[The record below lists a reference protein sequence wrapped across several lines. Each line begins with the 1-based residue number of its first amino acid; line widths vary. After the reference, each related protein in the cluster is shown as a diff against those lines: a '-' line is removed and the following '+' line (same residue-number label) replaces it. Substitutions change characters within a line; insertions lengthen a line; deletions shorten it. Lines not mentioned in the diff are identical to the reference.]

1 MEDVKLEETLEVQE
15 VKEEAKAKIKV
26 NTKFDYR
33 TMKYLNL
40 YILKYKRKT
49 FLLYGILVGL
59 SLGAGIYL
67 TITSEGKDLLWPIIF
82 GLVIIYTI
90 FQALNIEK
98 NLDKH
103 LTNFFNNRPVVSQLI
118 EINSE
123 KITIA
128 VSTKPEEKVDYDWAY
143 VNEICELPQYYYL
156 FISNGGGA
164 PVILDKREEAIE
176 EGSLEELK
184 ALIEEKIELKPYKK
198 LDQDIVKRPITFV
211 HPEIIVSNEDEQ
223 KEAVE
228 AEVIEE
234 EQKDEE

>member
-1 MEDVKLEETLEVQE
+1 M
-15 VKEEAKAKIKV
+15 
-26 NTKFDYR
+26 
-33 TMKYLNL
+33 
-40 YILKYKRKT
+40 
-49 FLLYGILVGL
+49 
-59 SLGAGIYL
+59 

-82 GLVIIYTI
+82 GLVIVYTI

-118 EINSE
+118 EIDSE

-228 AEVIEE
+228 VEAIEE